1 MCRVAGEWDRPI
13 LLEKTP
19 THAVTSRYVQALL
32 RMHIDAGVTSPPP
45 RFVFMVRQPLAYA
58 LAHKRFV
65 SPRATMVRPSPH
77 ARTLSFDLL

>member
-1 MCRVAGEWDRPI
+1 
-13 LLEKTP
+13 
-19 THAVTSRYVQALL
+19 
-32 RMHIDAGVTSPPP
+32 MHIDAGVTSPPP